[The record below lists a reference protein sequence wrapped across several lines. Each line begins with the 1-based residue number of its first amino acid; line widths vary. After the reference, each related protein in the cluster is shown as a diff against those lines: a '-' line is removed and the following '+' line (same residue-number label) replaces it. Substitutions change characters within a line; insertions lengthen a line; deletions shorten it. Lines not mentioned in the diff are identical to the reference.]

1 MEEAQENS
9 VEKEVATQEAEVQET
24 PQEQVPVTQVED
36 RQDRNWRQVRQRL
49 ADLERENKEKDELL
63 NRALS
68 LTKAQA
74 SPMAQDEPE
83 EPDEEYIP
91 KGKVKRL
98 AKKEVEPLQKRV
110 DELEAQLKQR
120 HQQDLISSLRSRYPD
135 FDEVVNPETIALFE
149 EKDPELANT
158 IAELKDPYKIGLQSY
173 KYIKASGLKDEVP
186 GNRRQ
191 KEAEK
196 KLEKNAKTVQSPQ
209 AFDKRPMAQA
219 FRLTETEK
227 SKLWEEMQQYG
238 SMASSV
244 PSLQ

>member
-1 MEEAQENS
+1 MEQAQENS
-9 VEKEVATQEAEVQET
+9 VEKEVATPEAEVQET
-24 PQEQVPVTQVED
+24 PQEQAPQPQVDD
-36 RQDRNWRQVRQRL
+36 RQERNWRQVRQRL
-49 ADLERENKEKDELL
+49 TDLERENKEKDELL
-63 NRALS
+63 KRALS
-68 LTKAQA
+68 LQQVQTPQV
-74 SPMAQDEPE
+74 QEEIE
-83 EPDEEYIP
+83 EPDEEYIS

-98 AKKEVEPLQKRV
+98 AKKEVEPLQKRI
-110 DELEAQLKQR
+110 DDLEAKLAQQKQIE
-120 HQQDLISSLRSRYPD
+120 LIQGLRSRYPD
-135 FDEVVNPETIALFE
+135 FDEIVNPETIALFE

-158 IAELKDPYKIGLQSY
+158 IAELKDPYKIGMQSY
-173 KYIKASGLKDEVP
+173 KYIKALGLKEEVP

-227 SKLWEEMQQYG
+227 SKLWDEMQQYG